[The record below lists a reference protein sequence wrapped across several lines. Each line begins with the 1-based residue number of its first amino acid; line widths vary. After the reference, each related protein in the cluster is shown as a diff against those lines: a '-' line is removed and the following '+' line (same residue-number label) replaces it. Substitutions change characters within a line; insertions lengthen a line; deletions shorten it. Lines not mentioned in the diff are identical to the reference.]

1 MLKNLILPVCIYLLK
16 VEMHA
21 VESRIKKMET
31 SNYLDL
37 NGRKYLVQMKKKLA
51 HLHEQET
58 ALHFSLS

>member
-1 MLKNLILPVCIYLLK
+1 MLKNLILPLSIYLLK
-16 VEMHA
+16 VKMHA

-31 SNYLDL
+31 LNYLGL
-37 NGRKYLVQMKKKLA
+37 NGRKEVMLMKKKLS